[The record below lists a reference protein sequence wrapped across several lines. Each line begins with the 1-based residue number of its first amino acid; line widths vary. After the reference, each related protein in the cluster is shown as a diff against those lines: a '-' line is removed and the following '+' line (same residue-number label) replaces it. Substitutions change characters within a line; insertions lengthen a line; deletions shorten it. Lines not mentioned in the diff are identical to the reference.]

1 MLRSLPF
8 GRAVIVMLA
17 LGFAVLLGIGGVTAW
32 LGGRASRD
40 AEAVARSN
48 AIAGAAIQLYVALR
62 EIESGQR
69 GYLVTDDPKYLQ
81 VYQLTER
88 QGRPNLARL
97 ERLVRNDPVQAA
109 EVERMRPLVERK
121 LAEMERTVRLA
132 QAGRKATAVE
142 IIKTDEGRNLT
153 YQIGGITTRLV
164 NREIAALQASQ
175 RSTIRLSNLLLTF
188 NLVGVV
194 LVAGMAIVSVAVA
207 SGAFNAVRSASR
219 ELKRSN
225 EGLERTV
232 EERTRDI
239 REANEEIQRF
249 AYIVSHDLRSPLV
262 NVMGFTSEM
271 EAGGAA
277 IRRQLGVVRD
287 KAPDLLDPEAV
298 LAAEEDLPESIGFI
312 RASTAKMDRL
322 INAILRLSRDGRRV
336 LAPAPIDMTA
346 MCRQIADSLQ
356 VMADAAVAEIVVE
369 PLPELVSDRLA
380 MEQVFSNVVENAV
393 KYLQPDRP
401 GRIVITGR
409 RRGPLCIY
417 EVTDNG
423 RGIAEA
429 DLKRVFEL
437 FRRAGTQ
444 DKPGEGLGLAFVQA
458 NVRRLGGTIELSSV
472 YGQGSTFTFTFP
484 AQLVLEDAAAQK
496 DAA

>member
-1 MLRSLPF
+1 MFRSLPF

-17 LGFAVLLGIGGVTAW
+17 LGFSVLLGLAVTSVW
-32 LGGRASRD
+32 LGGRAARD
-40 AEAVARSN
+40 AQAVARSN
-48 AIAGAAIQLYVALR
+48 AVAGAAVQLYVALR

-69 GYLVTDDPKYLQ
+69 GYLVTDDPKYLD
-81 VYQLTER
+81 VYKLTAR
-88 QGRPNLARL
+88 QGRPSMARLARL
-97 ERLVRNDPVQAA
+97 VETDPVQAA
-109 EVERMRPLVERK
+109 EVARMAPLVERK
-121 LAEMERTVRLA
+121 LREMERTVELA
-132 QAGRKATAVE
+132 RSGDKAAAVAAV
-142 IIKTDEGRNLT
+142 KTDEGRTLT
-153 YQIGGITTRLV
+153 FEIGRLITRLV
-164 NREIAALQASQ
+164 NREFAALQASQ
-175 RSTIRLSNLLLTF
+175 TSNIRISNLMLVL

-194 LVAGMAIVSVAVA
+194 LVAGMAIVSVAIA
-207 SGAFNAVRSASR
+207 SSAFGAVRASAR
-219 ELKRSN
+219 ELKRVN
-225 EGLERTV
+225 EGLELTV

-262 NVMGFTSEM
+262 NVMGFTSEL
-271 EAGGAA
+271 EAGGEA
-277 IRRQLGVVRD
+277 IRRQLALVKE
-287 KAPDLLDPEAV
+287 KAPDLLDPAAV
-298 LAAEEDLPESIGFI
+298 LAADEELPESLGFI

-322 INAILRLSRDGRRV
+322 INAILKLSRDGRRV
-336 LAPAPIDMTA
+336 LGPTRIDMTV

-356 VMADAAVAEIVVE
+356 VMADAAVAEILVE
-369 PLPELVSDRLA
+369 PLPDLVSDRLA

-401 GRIVITGR
+401 GRIVISGR
-409 RRGPLCIY
+409 RRGPLCVY
-417 EVTDNG
+417 EVADNG

-437 FRRAGTQ
+437 FRRAGAQ

-458 NVRRLGGTIELSSV
+458 NVRRLGGTVELSSV